1 MSDKIICPGCG
12 KTRPEHDS
20 EIPRDEWRDS
30 VDAYGPCC
38 HGKCGGEWGTGC
50 YHCHHPS
57 FWERDRDG
65 VPHQHYIE
73 DALQGIDVLIPAM
86 SPGRLLAVLARGQ
99 ATAKSEADE
108 KVILEVDAELFGLQT
123 QIIAT
128 LEDPGF
134 VPRPKADEI
143 ANALGKL
150 RLKLQTTL
158 KDQ

>member
-1 MSDKIICPGCG
+1 MSATDHICPGCG
-12 KTRPEHDS
+12 EKRPDGR
-20 EIPRDEWRDS
+20 PRTS
-30 VDAYGPCC
+30 ATCC
-38 HGKCGGEWGTGC
+38 NEKCGGEWGTGC
-50 YHCHHPS
+50 YHCHHCTY
-57 FWERDRDG
+57 WERDRDG
-65 VPHQHYIE
+65 VPHHNFIE
-73 DALQGIDVLIPAM
+73 SAIGVFDVMVPAM
-86 SPGRLLAVLARGQ
+86 SAGRLLAVLARGQ

-108 KVILEVDAELFGLQT
+108 KVILEVDAELFGLPT